1 MSKDEWTTEWP
12 DDQVGYKRPPK
23 KHQFKR
29 GQSGNPR
36 GRPKNAR
43 SSNRILKK
51 FIQEEIIIVANGER
65 RRMTRY
71 EYLINTIYVGAV
83 KGNAKSSALLMHM
96 IKEQGL
102 IEKEFASD
110 EMRIIVVGPDDAQE
124 GGSSS
129 KGAPPARLARD

>member
-23 KHQFKR
+23 KHQFKE

-36 GRPKNAR
+36 GRPKGAR
-43 SSNRILKK
+43 SSNKILQQ
-51 FIQEEIIIVANGER
+51 FIHEQITLVVKGER

-71 EYLINTIYVGAV
+71 EYLINTIYVGAI
-83 KGNAKSSALLMHM
+83 KGDAKSSALLMHM

-102 IEKEFASD
+102 IEKEFASN
-110 EMRIIVVGPDDAQE
+110 EMKILLVKPDDPQE
-124 GGSSS
+124 GSRAKSV
-129 KGAPPARLARD
+129 PPARLARD